1 MKRYIKQFIKRGL
14 AVMIAVFMCLNFN
27 NIDAKAANVVIAL
40 SSSTVSVGSNVTATI
55 SVSGSDISAYTIYV
69 SYNSSVLQYNSAS
82 GSAIINGGGGTVTAS
97 GTSAG
102 SFSISF
108 TAIANGSGSITTSG
122 SDVYDING
130 NAISISHAGAT
141 VTVATA
147 SNNGDNN
154 SDSTTEEGQT
164 TETTEDDGRSADCDL
179 ASLQVSPGTLTPAFS
194 ADRTTYSMQVDE
206 DVTSVVVSASAADS
220 KATTSVSGANSIQKG
235 KNTIRITVTA
245 ENGAVKVY
253 TINVQA
259 GEDVGDPV
267 ATIDGTEYEFVM
279 SEDGLEAP
287 EGFTAGTTTYK
298 DWDVLS
304 FQSPNKKI
312 TVVCLKDEEG
322 ENHWFIMDA
331 EKDVFTPYQEYSSQY
346 NRYIIMDAPEG
357 VTVPEGFTAT
367 KIKIGEN
374 EVTAYQSA
382 NIADADMYL
391 VYAVN
396 VEGEAGFYE
405 YDAKEQAFLRYV
417 PMTVTEEVLVPAT
430 PTQATPSNVPA
441 PETPEKS
448 PFSNPVVIGI
458 LAGLGLILVILIVIL
473 VIFAGRI
480 NKQNKD
486 MLDAED
492 MIAQLANANK
502 DVNPELLAKLGL
514 DEATLT
520 QNGRKD
526 GAQPAETDKSVNDT
540 ADAVITA
547 VAAGQEMKDI
557 TKPDVESSEGETTVL
572 STPGESTTN
581 SVIPEDVNE
590 LMEEVNR
597 DFAASMAGGE
607 AYVEKSE
614 KELAHEDYEKR
625 SMEINN
631 KIMTNYDSQMD
642 SVFADGVQDN
652 TKQQTP
658 VDSTEQQDE
667 NK

>member
-1 MKRYIKQFIKRGL
+1 MKQFLKRGL
-14 AVMIAVFMCLNFN
+14 AILTAFILCLQFGK
-27 NIDAKAANVVIAL
+27 IDAQAANVVIAL
-40 SSSTVSVGSNVTATI
+40 SASTVSVGNNVTATI

-82 GSAIINGGGGTVTAS
+82 GSAIVNGGGGTVTAS

-147 SNNGDNN
+147 SNNGDTNN
-154 SDSTTEEGQT
+154 GNATTEAGET

-194 ADRTTYSMQVDE
+194 ADRTTYSLQVDE
-206 DVTSVVVSASAADS
+206 DVTSVVVSASAADGN
-220 KATTSVSGANSIQKG
+220 ATTSVSGANSIQKG
-235 KNTIRITVTA
+235 KNTVRVTVTA

-267 ATIDGTEYEFVM
+267 ATIDGKEYSFVM
-279 SEDGLEAP
+279 NEDGLEAP

-304 FQSPNKKI
+304 YESPNKKI
-312 TVVCLKDEEG
+312 TVVCLKDEDG

-346 NRYIIMDAPEG
+346 NRYIITAVPDG
-357 VTVPEGFTAT
+357 VAIPDGFKETT
-367 KIKIGEN
+367 LKIGDN
-374 EVTAYQSA
+374 SVVAYQSDD
-382 NIADADMYL
+382 IADKDLYL
-391 VYAVN
+391 VYAIN
-396 VEGEAGFYE
+396 VEGEEGFYE

-417 PMTVTEEVLVPAT
+417 PMIVSEEVLVPAT
-430 PTQATPSNVPA
+430 PTVATPSAPVEVP
-441 PETPEKS
+441 TEKS
-448 PFSNPVVIGI
+448 PFTNPLVIGI
-458 LAGLGLILVILIVIL
+458 MVGAAVIIVILVVCL

-480 NKQNKD
+480 NKQNKE

-502 DVNPELLAKLGL
+502 DVNPELLQKLGL
-514 DEATLT
+514 DKPEVSEELEAP
-520 QNGRKD
+520 Q
-526 GAQPAETDKSVNDT
+526 AETADEKL
-540 ADAVITA
+540 ADAVIDGSTGSEIPT
-547 VAAGQEMKDI
+547 VQEAEKLADPSVLEQTSEI
-557 TKPDVESSEGETTVL
+557 PKVDSSIL
-572 STPGESTTN
+572 TPE
-581 SVIPEDVNE
+581 VNA
-590 LMEEVNR
+590 LVEEVNR
-597 DFAASMAGGE
+597 DFQTSMGGGE

-642 SVFADGVQDN
+642 SVFADGTQNSAAPDASAPTD
-652 TKQQTP
+652 TK
-658 VDSTEQQDE
+658 E
-667 NK
+667 

>member
-1 MKRYIKQFIKRGL
+1 MKQFLKRGL
-14 AVMIAVFMCLNFN
+14 AILTAFILCLQFGK
-27 NIDAKAANVVIAL
+27 IDAQAANVVIAL
-40 SSSTVSVGSNVTATI
+40 SASTVSVGNNVTATI

-82 GSAIINGGGGTVTAS
+82 GSAIVNGGGGTVTAS

-147 SNNGDNN
+147 SNNGDTNN
-154 SDSTTEEGQT
+154 GNATTEAGET

-194 ADRTTYSMQVDE
+194 ADRTTYSLQVDE
-206 DVTSVVVSASAADS
+206 DVTSVVVSASAADGN
-220 KATTSVSGANSIQKG
+220 ATTSVSGANSIQKG
-235 KNTIRITVTA
+235 KNTVRVTVTA

-267 ATIDGTEYEFVM
+267 ATIDGKEYSFVM
-279 SEDGLEAP
+279 NEDGLEAP

-304 FQSPNKKI
+304 YESPNKKI
-312 TVVCLKDEEG
+312 TVVCLKDEDG

-346 NRYIIMDAPEG
+346 NRYIITAVPDG
-357 VTVPEGFTAT
+357 VAIPDGFKETT
-367 KIKIGEN
+367 LKIGDN
-374 EVTAYQSA
+374 SVVAYQSDD
-382 NIADADMYL
+382 IADKDLYL
-391 VYAVN
+391 VYAIN
-396 VEGEAGFYE
+396 VEGEEGFYE

-417 PMTVTEEVLVPAT
+417 PMIVSEEVLVPAT
-430 PTQATPSNVPA
+430 PTVATPSAPVEVP
-441 PETPEKS
+441 TEKS
-448 PFSNPVVIGI
+448 PFTNPLVIGI
-458 LAGLGLILVILIVIL
+458 MVGAAVIIVILVVCL

-480 NKQNKD
+480 NKQNKE

-502 DVNPELLAKLGL
+502 DVNPELLQKLGL
-514 DEATLT
+514 DKPEVSEELEAP
-520 QNGRKD
+520 Q
-526 GAQPAETDKSVNDT
+526 AETADEKL
-540 ADAVITA
+540 ADAVIDGSTGSEISM
-547 VAAGQEMKDI
+547 VQEAEKLADPSDLEQTSEI
-557 TKPDVESSEGETTVL
+557 PKVDSSIL
-572 STPGESTTN
+572 TPE
-581 SVIPEDVNE
+581 VNA
-590 LMEEVNR
+590 LVEEVNR
-597 DFAASMAGGE
+597 DFQTSMGGGE

-642 SVFADGVQDN
+642 SVFADGTQNSAAPDASAPTD
-652 TKQQTP
+652 TK
-658 VDSTEQQDE
+658 E
-667 NK
+667 

>member
-1 MKRYIKQFIKRGL
+1 MKQFLKRGL
-14 AVMIAVFMCLNFN
+14 AILTAFILCLQFGK
-27 NIDAKAANVVIAL
+27 IDAQAANVVIAL
-40 SSSTVSVGSNVTATI
+40 SASTVSVGNNVTATI

-82 GSAIINGGGGTVTAS
+82 GSAIVNGGGGTVTAS

-141 VTVATA
+141 VTVAT
-147 SNNGDNN
+147 NNGNA
-154 SDSTTEEGQT
+154 TTEAGET
-164 TETTEDDGRSADCDL
+164 TETTGDDGRSADCDL

-194 ADRTTYSMQVDE
+194 ADRTTYSLQVDE
-206 DVTSVVVSASAADS
+206 DVTSVVVSASAADGN
-220 KATTSVSGANSIQKG
+220 ATTSVSGANSIQKG
-235 KNTIRITVTA
+235 KNTVRVTVTA

-267 ATIDGTEYEFVM
+267 ATIDGKEYSFVM
-279 SEDGLEAP
+279 NEDGLEAP

-304 FQSPNKKI
+304 YESPNKKI
-312 TVVCLKDEEG
+312 TVVCLKDEDG

-346 NRYIIMDAPEG
+346 NRYIITAVPDG
-357 VTVPEGFTAT
+357 VAIPDGFKETT
-367 KIKIGEN
+367 LKIGDN
-374 EVTAYQSA
+374 SVVAYQSDD
-382 NIADADMYL
+382 IADKDLYL
-391 VYAVN
+391 VYAIN
-396 VEGEAGFYE
+396 VEGEEGFYE

-417 PMTVTEEVLVPAT
+417 PMIVSEEVLVPAT
-430 PTQATPSNVPA
+430 PTVATPSAPVEVP
-441 PETPEKS
+441 TEKS
-448 PFSNPVVIGI
+448 PFTNPLVIGI
-458 LAGLGLILVILIVIL
+458 MVGAAVIIVILVVCL

-480 NKQNKD
+480 NKQNKE

-502 DVNPELLAKLGL
+502 DVNPELLQKLGL
-514 DEATLT
+514 DKPEVSEELEAP
-520 QNGRKD
+520 Q
-526 GAQPAETDKSVNDT
+526 AETADEKL
-540 ADAVITA
+540 ADAVIDGSTGSEIPT
-547 VAAGQEMKDI
+547 VQEAEKLADPSDLEQTSEI
-557 TKPDVESSEGETTVL
+557 PKVDSSIL
-572 STPGESTTN
+572 TPE
-581 SVIPEDVNE
+581 VNA
-590 LMEEVNR
+590 LVEEVNR
-597 DFAASMAGGE
+597 DFQTSMGGGE

-642 SVFADGVQDN
+642 SVFADGTQNSAAPDASAPTD
-652 TKQQTP
+652 TK
-658 VDSTEQQDE
+658 E
-667 NK
+667 

>member
-1 MKRYIKQFIKRGL
+1 MKQFLKRGL
-14 AVMIAVFMCLNFN
+14 AILTAFILCLQFGK
-27 NIDAKAANVVIAL
+27 IDAQAANVVIAL
-40 SSSTVSVGSNVTATI
+40 SASTVSVGNNVTATI

-82 GSAIINGGGGTVTAS
+82 GSAIVNGGGGTVTAS
-97 GTSAG
+97 GTSVG

-147 SNNGDNN
+147 SNNGDTNN
-154 SDSTTEEGQT
+154 GNATTEAGET

-194 ADRTTYSMQVDE
+194 ADRTTYSLQVDE
-206 DVTSVVVSASAADS
+206 DVTSVVVSASAADGN
-220 KATTSVSGANSIQKG
+220 ATTSVSGANSIQKG
-235 KNTIRITVTA
+235 KNTVRVTVTA

-267 ATIDGTEYEFVM
+267 ATIDGKEYSFVM
-279 SEDGLEAP
+279 NEDGLEAP

-304 FQSPNKKI
+304 YESPNKKI
-312 TVVCLKDEEG
+312 TVVCLKDEDG

-346 NRYIIMDAPEG
+346 NRYIITAVPDG
-357 VTVPEGFTAT
+357 VAIPDGFKETT
-367 KIKIGEN
+367 LKIGDN
-374 EVTAYQSA
+374 SVVAYQSDD
-382 NIADADMYL
+382 IADKDLYL
-391 VYAVN
+391 VYAIN
-396 VEGEAGFYE
+396 VEGEEGFYE

-417 PMTVTEEVLVPAT
+417 PMIVSEEVLVPAT
-430 PTQATPSNVPA
+430 PTVATPSAPVEVP
-441 PETPEKS
+441 TEKS
-448 PFSNPVVIGI
+448 PFTNPLVIGI
-458 LAGLGLILVILIVIL
+458 MVGAAVIIVILVVCL

-480 NKQNKD
+480 NKQNKE

-502 DVNPELLAKLGL
+502 DVNPELLQKLGL
-514 DEATLT
+514 DKPEVSEELEAP
-520 QNGRKD
+520 Q
-526 GAQPAETDKSVNDT
+526 AETADEKL
-540 ADAVITA
+540 ADAVIDGSTGSEIPT
-547 VAAGQEMKDI
+547 VQEAEKLADPSDLEQTSEI
-557 TKPDVESSEGETTVL
+557 PKVDSSIL
-572 STPGESTTN
+572 TPE
-581 SVIPEDVNE
+581 VNA
-590 LMEEVNR
+590 LVEEVNR
-597 DFAASMAGGE
+597 DFQTSMGGGE

-642 SVFADGVQDN
+642 SVFADGTQNSAAPDASAPTD
-652 TKQQTP
+652 TK
-658 VDSTEQQDE
+658 E
-667 NK
+667 

>member
-1 MKRYIKQFIKRGL
+1 MKQFLKRGL
-14 AVMIAVFMCLNFN
+14 AILTAFILCLQFGK
-27 NIDAKAANVVIAL
+27 IDAQAANVVIAL
-40 SSSTVSVGSNVTATI
+40 SASTVSVGNNVTATI

-82 GSAIINGGGGTVTAS
+82 GSAIVNGGGGTVTAS

-122 SDVYDING
+122 SNVYDING

-147 SNNGDNN
+147 SNNGDTNN
-154 SDSTTEEGQT
+154 GNATTEAGET

-179 ASLQVSPGTLTPAFS
+179 ASLQVSPGTLTPVFS
-194 ADRTTYSMQVDE
+194 ADRTTYSLQVDE
-206 DVTSVVVSASAADS
+206 DVTSVVVSASAADGN
-220 KATTSVSGANSIQKG
+220 ATTSVSGANSIQKG
-235 KNTIRITVTA
+235 KNTVRVTVTA

-267 ATIDGTEYEFVM
+267 ATIDGKEYSFVM
-279 SEDGLEAP
+279 NEDGLEAP

-304 FQSPNKKI
+304 YESPNKKI
-312 TVVCLKDEEG
+312 TVVCLKDEDG

-346 NRYIIMDAPEG
+346 NRYIITAVPDG
-357 VTVPEGFTAT
+357 VAIPDGFKETT
-367 KIKIGEN
+367 LKIGDN
-374 EVTAYQSA
+374 SVVAYQSDD
-382 NIADADMYL
+382 IADKDLYL
-391 VYAVN
+391 VYAIN
-396 VEGEAGFYE
+396 VEGEEGFYE

-417 PMTVTEEVLVPAT
+417 PMIVSEEVLVPAT
-430 PTQATPSNVPA
+430 PTVATPSAPVEVP
-441 PETPEKS
+441 TEKS
-448 PFSNPVVIGI
+448 PFTNPLVIGI
-458 LAGLGLILVILIVIL
+458 MVGAAVIIVILVVCL

-480 NKQNKD
+480 NKQNKE

-502 DVNPELLAKLGL
+502 DVNPELLQKLGL
-514 DEATLT
+514 DKPEVSEELEAP
-520 QNGRKD
+520 Q
-526 GAQPAETDKSVNDT
+526 AETADEKL
-540 ADAVITA
+540 ADAVIDGSTGSEIPT
-547 VAAGQEMKDI
+547 VQEAEKLADPSDLEQTSEI
-557 TKPDVESSEGETTVL
+557 PKVDSSIL
-572 STPGESTTN
+572 TPE
-581 SVIPEDVNE
+581 VNA
-590 LMEEVNR
+590 LVEEVNR
-597 DFAASMAGGE
+597 DFQTSMGGGE

-642 SVFADGVQDN
+642 SVFADGTQNSAAPDASAPTD
-652 TKQQTP
+652 TK
-658 VDSTEQQDE
+658 E
-667 NK
+667 

>member
-1 MKRYIKQFIKRGL
+1 MKQFLKRGL
-14 AVMIAVFMCLNFN
+14 AILTAFILCLQFGK
-27 NIDAKAANVVIAL
+27 IDAQAANVVIAL
-40 SSSTVSVGSNVTATI
+40 SASTVSVGNNVTATI

-82 GSAIINGGGGTVTAS
+82 GSAIVNGGGGTVTAS

-147 SNNGDNN
+147 SNNGDTNN
-154 SDSTTEEGQT
+154 GNATTEAGET

-194 ADRTTYSMQVDE
+194 ADRTTYWLQVDE
-206 DVTSVVVSASAADS
+206 DVTSVVVSASAADGN
-220 KATTSVSGANSIQKG
+220 ATTSVSGANSIQKG
-235 KNTIRITVTA
+235 KNTVRVTVTA

-267 ATIDGTEYEFVM
+267 ATIDGKEYSFVM
-279 SEDGLEAP
+279 NEDGLEAP

-304 FQSPNKKI
+304 YESPNKKI
-312 TVVCLKDEEG
+312 TVVCLKDEDG

-346 NRYIIMDAPEG
+346 NRYIITAVPDG
-357 VTVPEGFTAT
+357 VAIPDGFKETT
-367 KIKIGEN
+367 LKIGDN
-374 EVTAYQSA
+374 SVVAYQSDD
-382 NIADADMYL
+382 IADKDLYL
-391 VYAVN
+391 VYAIN
-396 VEGEAGFYE
+396 VEGEEGFYE

-417 PMTVTEEVLVPAT
+417 PMIVSEEVLVPAT
-430 PTQATPSNVPA
+430 PTVATPSAPVEVP
-441 PETPEKS
+441 TEKS
-448 PFSNPVVIGI
+448 PFTNPLVIGI
-458 LAGLGLILVILIVIL
+458 MVGAAVIIVILVVCL

-480 NKQNKD
+480 NKQNKE

-502 DVNPELLAKLGL
+502 DVNPELLQKLGL
-514 DEATLT
+514 DKPEVSEELEAP
-520 QNGRKD
+520 Q
-526 GAQPAETDKSVNDT
+526 AETADEKL
-540 ADAVITA
+540 ADAVIDGSTGSEIPT
-547 VAAGQEMKDI
+547 VQEAEKLADPSDLEQTSEI
-557 TKPDVESSEGETTVL
+557 PKVDSSIL
-572 STPGESTTN
+572 TPE
-581 SVIPEDVNE
+581 VNA
-590 LMEEVNR
+590 LVEEVNR
-597 DFAASMAGGE
+597 DFQTSMGGGE

-642 SVFADGVQDN
+642 SVFADGTQNSAAPDASAPTD
-652 TKQQTP
+652 TK
-658 VDSTEQQDE
+658 E
-667 NK
+667 

>member
-1 MKRYIKQFIKRGL
+1 MKQFLKRGL
-14 AVMIAVFMCLNFN
+14 AILTAFILCLQFGK
-27 NIDAKAANVVIAL
+27 IDAQAANVVIAL
-40 SSSTVSVGSNVTATI
+40 SASTVSVGNNVTATI

-82 GSAIINGGGGTVTAS
+82 GSAIVNGGGGTVTAS

-147 SNNGDNN
+147 SNNGDTNN
-154 SDSTTEEGQT
+154 GNATTEAGET

-194 ADRTTYSMQVDE
+194 ADRTTYSLQVDE
-206 DVTSVVVSASAADS
+206 DVTSVVVSASAADGN
-220 KATTSVSGANSIQKG
+220 ATTSVSGANSIQKG
-235 KNTIRITVTA
+235 KNTVRVTVTA

-267 ATIDGTEYEFVM
+267 ATIDGKEYSFVM
-279 SEDGLEAP
+279 NEDGLEAP

-304 FQSPNKKI
+304 YESPNKKI
-312 TVVCLKDEEG
+312 TVVCLKDEDG

-346 NRYIIMDAPEG
+346 NRYIITAVPDG
-357 VTVPEGFTAT
+357 VAIPDGFKETT
-367 KIKIGEN
+367 LKIGDN
-374 EVTAYQSA
+374 SVVAYQSDD
-382 NIADADMYL
+382 IADKDLYL
-391 VYAVN
+391 VYAIN
-396 VEGEAGFYE
+396 VEGEEGFYE

-417 PMTVTEEVLVPAT
+417 PMIVSEEVLVPAT
-430 PTQATPSNVPA
+430 PTVATPSAPVEVP
-441 PETPEKS
+441 TEKS
-448 PFSNPVVIGI
+448 PFTNPLVIGI
-458 LAGLGLILVILIVIL
+458 MVGAAVIIVILVVCL

-480 NKQNKD
+480 NKQNKE

-502 DVNPELLAKLGL
+502 DVNPELLQKLGL
-514 DEATLT
+514 DKPEVSEELEAP
-520 QNGRKD
+520 Q
-526 GAQPAETDKSVNDT
+526 AETEDEKL
-540 ADAVITA
+540 ADAVIDGSTGSEIPT
-547 VAAGQEMKDI
+547 VQEAEKQADPSDLEQTSEI
-557 TKPDVESSEGETTVL
+557 PKVDSSIL
-572 STPGESTTN
+572 TPE
-581 SVIPEDVNE
+581 VNA
-590 LMEEVNR
+590 LVEEVNR
-597 DFAASMAGGE
+597 DFQTSMGGGE

-642 SVFADGVQDN
+642 SVFADGTQNSAAPDASAPTD
-652 TKQQTP
+652 TK
-658 VDSTEQQDE
+658 E
-667 NK
+667 

>member
-1 MKRYIKQFIKRGL
+1 MKQFLKRGL
-14 AVMIAVFMCLNFN
+14 AILTAFILCLQFGK
-27 NIDAKAANVVIAL
+27 IDAQAANVVIAL
-40 SSSTVSVGSNVTATI
+40 SASTVRVGNNVTATI

-82 GSAIINGGGGTVTAS
+82 GSAIVNGGGGTVTAS

-147 SNNGDNN
+147 SNNGDTNN
-154 SDSTTEEGQT
+154 GNATTEAGET

-194 ADRTTYSMQVDE
+194 ADRTTYSLQVDE
-206 DVTSVVVSASAADS
+206 DVTSVVVSASAADGN
-220 KATTSVSGANSIQKG
+220 ATTSVSGANSIQKG
-235 KNTIRITVTA
+235 KNTVRVTVTA

-267 ATIDGTEYEFVM
+267 ATIDGKEYSFVM
-279 SEDGLEAP
+279 NEDGLEAP

-304 FQSPNKKI
+304 YESPNKKI
-312 TVVCLKDEEG
+312 TVVCLKDEDG

-346 NRYIIMDAPEG
+346 NRYIITAVPDG
-357 VTVPEGFTAT
+357 VAIPDGFKETT
-367 KIKIGEN
+367 LKIGDN
-374 EVTAYQSA
+374 SVVAYQSDD
-382 NIADADMYL
+382 IADKDLYL
-391 VYAVN
+391 VYAIN
-396 VEGEAGFYE
+396 VEGEEGFYE

-417 PMTVTEEVLVPAT
+417 PMIVSEEVLVPAT
-430 PTQATPSNVPA
+430 PTVATPSAPVEVP
-441 PETPEKS
+441 TEKS
-448 PFSNPVVIGI
+448 PFTNPLVIGI
-458 LAGLGLILVILIVIL
+458 MVGAAVIIVILVVCL

-480 NKQNKD
+480 NKQNKE

-502 DVNPELLAKLGL
+502 DVNPELLQKLGL
-514 DEATLT
+514 DKPEVSEELEAP
-520 QNGRKD
+520 Q
-526 GAQPAETDKSVNDT
+526 AETADEKL
-540 ADAVITA
+540 ADAVIDGSTGSEIPT
-547 VAAGQEMKDI
+547 VQEAEKLADPSDLEQTSEI
-557 TKPDVESSEGETTVL
+557 PKVDSSIL
-572 STPGESTTN
+572 TPE
-581 SVIPEDVNE
+581 VNA
-590 LMEEVNR
+590 LVEEVNR
-597 DFAASMAGGE
+597 DFQTSMGGGE

-642 SVFADGVQDN
+642 SVFADGTQNSAAPDASAPTD
-652 TKQQTP
+652 TK
-658 VDSTEQQDE
+658 E
-667 NK
+667 

>member
-1 MKRYIKQFIKRGL
+1 MKQFLKRGL
-14 AVMIAVFMCLNFN
+14 AILTAFILCLQFGK
-27 NIDAKAANVVIAL
+27 IDAQAANVVIAL
-40 SSSTVSVGSNVTATI
+40 SASTVSVGNNVTATI

-82 GSAIINGGGGTVTAS
+82 GSAIVNGGGGTVTAS

-147 SNNGDNN
+147 SNNGDTNN
-154 SDSTTEEGQT
+154 GNATTEAGET

-194 ADRTTYSMQVDE
+194 ADRTTYSLQVDE
-206 DVTSVVVSASAADS
+206 DVTSVVVSASAADGN
-220 KATTSVSGANSIQKG
+220 ATTSVSGANSIQKG
-235 KNTIRITVTA
+235 KNTVRVTVTA

-267 ATIDGTEYEFVM
+267 ATIDGKEYSFVM
-279 SEDGLEAP
+279 NEDGLEAP

-304 FQSPNKKI
+304 YESPNKKI
-312 TVVCLKDEEG
+312 TVVCLKDEDG

-346 NRYIIMDAPEG
+346 NRYIITAVPDG
-357 VTVPEGFTAT
+357 VAIPDGFKETT
-367 KIKIGEN
+367 LKIGDN
-374 EVTAYQSA
+374 SVVAYQSDD
-382 NIADADMYL
+382 IADKDLYL
-391 VYAVN
+391 VYAIN
-396 VEGEAGFYE
+396 VEGEEGFYE

-417 PMTVTEEVLVPAT
+417 PMIVSEEVLVPAT
-430 PTQATPSNVPA
+430 PTVATPSAPVEVP
-441 PETPEKS
+441 TEKS
-448 PFSNPVVIGI
+448 PFTNPLVIGI
-458 LAGLGLILVILIVIL
+458 MVGAAVIIVILVVCL

-480 NKQNKD
+480 NKQNKE

-502 DVNPELLAKLGL
+502 DVNPELLQKLGL
-514 DEATLT
+514 DKPEVSEELEAP
-520 QNGRKD
+520 Q
-526 GAQPAETDKSVNDT
+526 AETADEKL
-540 ADAVITA
+540 ADAVIDGSTGSEIPT
-547 VAAGQEMKDI
+547 VQEAEKQADPSDLEQTSEI
-557 TKPDVESSEGETTVL
+557 PKVDSSIL
-572 STPGESTTN
+572 TPE
-581 SVIPEDVNE
+581 VNA
-590 LMEEVNR
+590 LVEEVNR
-597 DFAASMAGGE
+597 DFQTSMGGGE

-631 KIMTNYDSQMD
+631 KIMTIYDSQMD
-642 SVFADGVQDN
+642 SVFADGTQNSAAPDASAPTD
-652 TKQQTP
+652 TK
-658 VDSTEQQDE
+658 E
-667 NK
+667 

>member
-1 MKRYIKQFIKRGL
+1 MKQFLKRGL
-14 AVMIAVFMCLNFN
+14 AILTAFILCLQFGK
-27 NIDAKAANVVIAL
+27 IDAQAANVVIAL
-40 SSSTVSVGSNVTATI
+40 SASTVSVGNNVTATI

-82 GSAIINGGGGTVTAS
+82 GSAIVNGGGGTVTAS

-147 SNNGDNN
+147 SNNGDTNN
-154 SDSTTEEGQT
+154 GNATTEAGET

-179 ASLQVSPGTLTPAFS
+179 ASLQVSPGTLTPTFS
-194 ADRTTYSMQVDE
+194 ADRTTYSLQVDE
-206 DVTSVVVSASAADS
+206 DVTSVVVSASAADGN
-220 KATTSVSGANSIQKG
+220 ATTSVSGANSIQKG
-235 KNTIRITVTA
+235 KNTVRVTVTA

-267 ATIDGTEYEFVM
+267 ATIDGKEYSFVM
-279 SEDGLEAP
+279 NEDGLEAP

-304 FQSPNKKI
+304 YESPNKKI
-312 TVVCLKDEEG
+312 TVVCLKDEDG

-346 NRYIIMDAPEG
+346 NRYIITAVPDG
-357 VTVPEGFTAT
+357 VAIPDGFKETT
-367 KIKIGEN
+367 LKIGDN
-374 EVTAYQSA
+374 SVVAYQSDD
-382 NIADADMYL
+382 IADKDLYL
-391 VYAVN
+391 VYAIN
-396 VEGEAGFYE
+396 VEGEEGFYE

-417 PMTVTEEVLVPAT
+417 PMIVSEEVLVPAT
-430 PTQATPSNVPA
+430 PTVATPSAPVEVP
-441 PETPEKS
+441 TEKS
-448 PFSNPVVIGI
+448 PFTNPLVIGI
-458 LAGLGLILVILIVIL
+458 MVGAAVIIVILVVCL

-480 NKQNKD
+480 NKQNKE

-502 DVNPELLAKLGL
+502 DVNPELLQKLGL
-514 DEATLT
+514 DKPEVSEELEAP
-520 QNGRKD
+520 Q
-526 GAQPAETDKSVNDT
+526 AETADEKL
-540 ADAVITA
+540 ADAVIDGSTGSEIPT
-547 VAAGQEMKDI
+547 VQEAEKLADPSDLEQTSEI
-557 TKPDVESSEGETTVL
+557 PKVDSSIL
-572 STPGESTTN
+572 TPE
-581 SVIPEDVNE
+581 VNA
-590 LMEEVNR
+590 LVEEVNR
-597 DFAASMAGGE
+597 DFQTSMGGGE

-642 SVFADGVQDN
+642 SVFADGTQNSAAPDASAPTD
-652 TKQQTP
+652 TK
-658 VDSTEQQDE
+658 E
-667 NK
+667 

>member
-1 MKRYIKQFIKRGL
+1 MKQFLKRGL
-14 AVMIAVFMCLNFN
+14 AILTAFILCLQFGK
-27 NIDAKAANVVIAL
+27 IDAQAANVVIAL
-40 SSSTVSVGSNVTATI
+40 SASTVSVGNNVTATI

-82 GSAIINGGGGTVTAS
+82 GSAIVNGGGGTVTAS

-147 SNNGDNN
+147 SNNGDTNN
-154 SDSTTEEGQT
+154 GNATTEAGET

-194 ADRTTYSMQVDE
+194 ADRTTYSLQVDE
-206 DVTSVVVSASAADS
+206 DVTSVVVSASAADGN
-220 KATTSVSGANSIQKG
+220 ATTSVSGANSIQKG
-235 KNTIRITVTA
+235 KNTVRVTVTA

-267 ATIDGTEYEFVM
+267 ATIDGKEYSFVM
-279 SEDGLEAP
+279 NEDGLEAP

-304 FQSPNKKI
+304 YESPNKKI
-312 TVVCLKDEEG
+312 TVVCLKDEDG

-346 NRYIIMDAPEG
+346 NRYIITAVPDG
-357 VTVPEGFTAT
+357 VAIPDGFKETT
-367 KIKIGEN
+367 LKIGDN
-374 EVTAYQSA
+374 SVVAYQSDD
-382 NIADADMYL
+382 IADKDLYL
-391 VYAVN
+391 VYAIN
-396 VEGEAGFYE
+396 VEGGEGFYE

-417 PMTVTEEVLVPAT
+417 PMIVSEEVLVPAT
-430 PTQATPSNVPA
+430 PTVATPSAPVEVP
-441 PETPEKS
+441 TEKS
-448 PFSNPVVIGI
+448 PFTNPLVIGI
-458 LAGLGLILVILIVIL
+458 MVGAAVIIVILVVCL

-480 NKQNKD
+480 NKQNKE

-502 DVNPELLAKLGL
+502 DVNPELLQKLGL
-514 DEATLT
+514 DKPEVSEELEAP
-520 QNGRKD
+520 Q
-526 GAQPAETDKSVNDT
+526 AETADEKL
-540 ADAVITA
+540 ADAVIDGSTGSEIPT
-547 VAAGQEMKDI
+547 VQEAEKLADPSDLEQTSEI
-557 TKPDVESSEGETTVL
+557 PKVDSSIL
-572 STPGESTTN
+572 TPE
-581 SVIPEDVNE
+581 VNA
-590 LMEEVNR
+590 LVEEVNR
-597 DFAASMAGGE
+597 DFQTSMGGGE

-642 SVFADGVQDN
+642 SVFADGTQNSAAPDASAPTD
-652 TKQQTP
+652 TK
-658 VDSTEQQDE
+658 E
-667 NK
+667 

>member
-1 MKRYIKQFIKRGL
+1 MKQFLKRGL
-14 AVMIAVFMCLNFN
+14 AILTAFILCLQFGK
-27 NIDAKAANVVIAL
+27 IDAQAANVVIAL
-40 SSSTVSVGSNVTATI
+40 SASTVSVGNNVTATI

-82 GSAIINGGGGTVTAS
+82 GSAIVNGGGGTVTAS

-147 SNNGDNN
+147 SNNGDTNN
-154 SDSTTEEGQT
+154 GNATTEAGET

-194 ADRTTYSMQVDE
+194 ADRTTYSLQVDE
-206 DVTSVVVSASAADS
+206 DVTSVVVSASAADGN
-220 KATTSVSGANSIQKG
+220 ATTSVSGANSIQKG
-235 KNTIRITVTA
+235 KNTVRVTVTA

-267 ATIDGTEYEFVM
+267 ATIDGKEYSFVM
-279 SEDGLEAP
+279 NEDGLEAP

-304 FQSPNKKI
+304 YESPNKKI
-312 TVVCLKDEEG
+312 TVVCLKDEDG

-346 NRYIIMDAPEG
+346 NRYIITAVPDG
-357 VTVPEGFTAT
+357 VAIPDGFKETT
-367 KIKIGEN
+367 LKIGDN
-374 EVTAYQSA
+374 SVVAYQSDD
-382 NIADADMYL
+382 IADKDLYL
-391 VYAVN
+391 VYAIN
-396 VEGEAGFYE
+396 VEGEEGFYE

-417 PMTVTEEVLVPAT
+417 PMIVSEEVLVSAT
-430 PTQATPSNVPA
+430 PTVATPSAPVEVP
-441 PETPEKS
+441 TEKS
-448 PFSNPVVIGI
+448 PFTNPLVIGI
-458 LAGLGLILVILIVIL
+458 MVGAALIIVILVVCL

-480 NKQNKD
+480 NKQNKE

-502 DVNPELLAKLGL
+502 DVNPELLQKLGL
-514 DEATLT
+514 DKPEVSEELEAP
-520 QNGRKD
+520 Q
-526 GAQPAETDKSVNDT
+526 AETADEKL
-540 ADAVITA
+540 ADAVIDGSTGSEIPT
-547 VAAGQEMKDI
+547 VQEAEKLADPSVLEQTSEI
-557 TKPDVESSEGETTVL
+557 PKVDSSIL
-572 STPGESTTN
+572 TPE
-581 SVIPEDVNE
+581 VNA
-590 LMEEVNR
+590 LVEEVNR
-597 DFAASMAGGE
+597 DFQTSMGGGE

-642 SVFADGVQDN
+642 SVFADGTQNSAAPDASAPTD
-652 TKQQTP
+652 TK
-658 VDSTEQQDE
+658 E
-667 NK
+667 

>member
-1 MKRYIKQFIKRGL
+1 MKQFLKRGL
-14 AVMIAVFMCLNFN
+14 AILTAFILCLQFGK
-27 NIDAKAANVVIAL
+27 IDAQAANVVIAL
-40 SSSTVSVGSNVTATI
+40 SASTVSVGNNVTATI

-82 GSAIINGGGGTVTAS
+82 GSAIVNGGGGTVTAS

-154 SDSTTEEGQT
+154 NGNATTEAGET

-194 ADRTTYSMQVDE
+194 ADRTTYSLQVDE
-206 DVTSVVVSASAADS
+206 DVTSVVVSASAADGN
-220 KATTSVSGANSIQKG
+220 ATTSVSGANSIQKG
-235 KNTIRITVTA
+235 KNTVRVTVTA

-267 ATIDGTEYEFVM
+267 ATIDGKEYSFVM
-279 SEDGLEAP
+279 NEDGLEAP

-304 FQSPNKKI
+304 YESPNKKI
-312 TVVCLKDEEG
+312 RVVCLKDEDG

-346 NRYIIMDAPEG
+346 NRYIITAVPDG
-357 VTVPEGFTAT
+357 VAIPDGFKETT
-367 KIKIGEN
+367 LKIGDN
-374 EVTAYQSA
+374 SVIAYQSDD
-382 NIADADMYL
+382 IADKDLYL
-391 VYAVN
+391 VYAIN
-396 VEGEAGFYE
+396 VEGEEGFYE

-417 PMTVTEEVLVPAT
+417 PMIVSEEVLVPAT
-430 PTQATPSNVPA
+430 PAVATPSAPVEVP
-441 PETPEKS
+441 TEKS
-448 PFSNPVVIGI
+448 PFTNPLVIGI
-458 LAGLGLILVILIVIL
+458 MVGAALIIVILVVCL

-480 NKQNKD
+480 NKQNKE

-502 DVNPELLAKLGL
+502 DVNPELLQKLGL
-514 DEATLT
+514 DKPEVSEELEAP
-520 QNGRKD
+520 Q
-526 GAQPAETDKSVNDT
+526 AETADEKL
-540 ADAVITA
+540 ADAVIDGSTGSEIPT
-547 VAAGQEMKDI
+547 VQEAEQQADPSDLEQTSEIPKVD
-557 TKPDVESSEGETTVL
+557 SSIL
-572 STPGESTTN
+572 TPE
-581 SVIPEDVNE
+581 VNA
-590 LMEEVNR
+590 LVEEVNR
-597 DFAASMAGGE
+597 DFQTSMGGGE

-642 SVFADGVQDN
+642 SVFADGTQNSAAPDASAPTD
-652 TKQQTP
+652 TK
-658 VDSTEQQDE
+658 E
-667 NK
+667 

>member
-1 MKRYIKQFIKRGL
+1 MKQFLKRGL
-14 AVMIAVFMCLNFN
+14 AILTAFILCLQFGK
-27 NIDAKAANVVIAL
+27 IDAQAANVVIAL
-40 SSSTVSVGSNVTATI
+40 SASTVSVGNNVTATI

-82 GSAIINGGGGTVTAS
+82 GSAIVNGGGGTVTAS

-108 TAIANGSGSITTSG
+108 TAIANGSGRITTSG

-154 SDSTTEEGQT
+154 NGNATTEAGET

-194 ADRTTYSMQVDE
+194 ADRTTYSLQVDE
-206 DVTSVVVSASAADS
+206 DVTSVVVSASAADGN
-220 KATTSVSGANSIQKG
+220 ATTSVSGANSIQKG
-235 KNTIRITVTA
+235 KNTVRVTVTA

-267 ATIDGTEYEFVM
+267 ATIDGKEYSFVM
-279 SEDGLEAP
+279 NEDGLEAP

-304 FQSPNKKI
+304 YESPNKKI
-312 TVVCLKDEEG
+312 TVVCLKDEDG

-346 NRYIIMDAPEG
+346 NRYIITAVPDG
-357 VTVPEGFTAT
+357 VAIPDGFKETT
-367 KIKIGEN
+367 LKIGDN
-374 EVTAYQSA
+374 SVVAYQSDD
-382 NIADADMYL
+382 IADKDLYL
-391 VYAVN
+391 VYAIN
-396 VEGEAGFYE
+396 VEGEEGFYE

-417 PMTVTEEVLVPAT
+417 PMIVSEEVLVPAT
-430 PTQATPSNVPA
+430 PTVATPSAPVEVP
-441 PETPEKS
+441 TEKS
-448 PFSNPVVIGI
+448 PFTNPLVIGI
-458 LAGLGLILVILIVIL
+458 MVGAAVIIVILVVCL

-480 NKQNKD
+480 NKQNKE

-502 DVNPELLAKLGL
+502 DVNPELLQKLGL
-514 DEATLT
+514 DKPEVSEELEAP
-520 QNGRKD
+520 Q
-526 GAQPAETDKSVNDT
+526 AETADEKL
-540 ADAVITA
+540 ADAVIDGSTGSEIPT
-547 VAAGQEMKDI
+547 VQEAEKQADPSDLEQTSEI
-557 TKPDVESSEGETTVL
+557 PKVDSSIL
-572 STPGESTTN
+572 TPE
-581 SVIPEDVNE
+581 VNA
-590 LMEEVNR
+590 LVEEVNR
-597 DFAASMAGGE
+597 DFQTSMGGGE

-642 SVFADGVQDN
+642 SVFADGTQNSAAPDASASTD
-652 TKQQTP
+652 TK
-658 VDSTEQQDE
+658 E
-667 NK
+667 

>member
-1 MKRYIKQFIKRGL
+1 MKQFLKRGL
-14 AVMIAVFMCLNFN
+14 AILTAFILCLQFGK
-27 NIDAKAANVVIAL
+27 IDAQAANVVIAL
-40 SSSTVSVGSNVTATI
+40 SASTVSVGNNVTATI

-82 GSAIINGGGGTVTAS
+82 GSAIVNGGGGTVTAS

-154 SDSTTEEGQT
+154 NGNATTEAGET

-194 ADRTTYSMQVDE
+194 ADRTTYSLQVDE
-206 DVTSVVVSASAADS
+206 DVTSVVVSASAADGN
-220 KATTSVSGANSIQKG
+220 ATTSVSGANSIQKG
-235 KNTIRITVTA
+235 KNTVRVTVTA

-267 ATIDGTEYEFVM
+267 ATIDGKEYSFVM
-279 SEDGLEAP
+279 NEDGLEAP

-304 FQSPNKKI
+304 YESPNKKI
-312 TVVCLKDEEG
+312 TVVCLKDEDG

-346 NRYIIMDAPEG
+346 NRYIITAVPDG
-357 VTVPEGFTAT
+357 VAIPDGFKETT
-367 KIKIGEN
+367 LKIGDN
-374 EVTAYQSA
+374 SVVAYQSDD
-382 NIADADMYL
+382 IADKDLYL
-391 VYAVN
+391 VYAIN
-396 VEGEAGFYE
+396 VEGEEGFYE

-417 PMTVTEEVLVPAT
+417 PMIVSEEVLVPAT
-430 PTQATPSNVPA
+430 PTVATPSAPVEVP
-441 PETPEKS
+441 TEKS
-448 PFSNPVVIGI
+448 PFTNPLVIGI
-458 LAGLGLILVILIVIL
+458 MVGAAVIIVILVVCL

-480 NKQNKD
+480 NKQNKE

-502 DVNPELLAKLGL
+502 DVNPELLQKLGL
-514 DEATLT
+514 DKPEVSEELEAP
-520 QNGRKD
+520 Q
-526 GAQPAETDKSVNDT
+526 AETADEKL
-540 ADAVITA
+540 ADAVIDGSTGSEIST
-547 VAAGQEMKDI
+547 VQEAEKQADPSDPEQTSEI
-557 TKPDVESSEGETTVL
+557 PKVDSSIL
-572 STPGESTTN
+572 TPE
-581 SVIPEDVNE
+581 VNA
-590 LMEEVNR
+590 LVEEVNR
-597 DFAASMAGGE
+597 DFQTSMGGGE

-642 SVFADGVQDN
+642 SVFADGTQNSAAPDVSAPTD
-652 TKQQTP
+652 TK
-658 VDSTEQQDE
+658 E
-667 NK
+667 

>member
-1 MKRYIKQFIKRGL
+1 MKQFLKRGL
-14 AVMIAVFMCLNFN
+14 AILTAFILCLQFEK
-27 NIDAKAANVVIAL
+27 IDAQAANVVIAL
-40 SSSTVSVGSNVTATI
+40 SASTVSVGNNVTATI

-82 GSAIINGGGGTVTAS
+82 GSAIVNGGGGTVTAS

-147 SNNGDNN
+147 SNNGDTNN
-154 SDSTTEEGQT
+154 GNATTEAGET

-194 ADRTTYSMQVDE
+194 ADRTTYSLQVDE
-206 DVTSVVVSASAADS
+206 DVTSVVVSASAADGN
-220 KATTSVSGANSIQKG
+220 ATTSVSGANSIQKG
-235 KNTIRITVTA
+235 KNTVRVTVTA

-267 ATIDGTEYEFVM
+267 ATIDGKEYSFVM
-279 SEDGLEAP
+279 NEDGLEAP

-304 FQSPNKKI
+304 YESPNKKI
-312 TVVCLKDEEG
+312 TVVCLKDEDG

-346 NRYIIMDAPEG
+346 NRYIITAVPDG
-357 VTVPEGFTAT
+357 VAIPDGFKETT
-367 KIKIGEN
+367 LKIGDN
-374 EVTAYQSA
+374 SVVAYQSDD
-382 NIADADMYL
+382 IADKDLYL
-391 VYAVN
+391 VYAIN
-396 VEGEAGFYE
+396 VEGEEGFYE

-417 PMTVTEEVLVPAT
+417 PMIVSEEVLVPAT
-430 PTQATPSNVPA
+430 PTVATPSAPVEVP
-441 PETPEKS
+441 TEKS
-448 PFSNPVVIGI
+448 PFTNPLVIGI
-458 LAGLGLILVILIVIL
+458 MVGAAVIIVILVVCL

-480 NKQNKD
+480 NKQNKE

-502 DVNPELLAKLGL
+502 DVNPELLQKLGL
-514 DEATLT
+514 DKPEVSEELEAP
-520 QNGRKD
+520 Q
-526 GAQPAETDKSVNDT
+526 AETADEKL
-540 ADAVITA
+540 ADAVIDGSTGSEIPT
-547 VAAGQEMKDI
+547 VQEAEKLADPSDLEQTSEI
-557 TKPDVESSEGETTVL
+557 PKVDSSIL
-572 STPGESTTN
+572 TPE
-581 SVIPEDVNE
+581 VNA
-590 LMEEVNR
+590 LVEEVNR
-597 DFAASMAGGE
+597 DFQTSMGGGE

-642 SVFADGVQDN
+642 SVFADGTQNSAAPDASAPTD
-652 TKQQTP
+652 TK
-658 VDSTEQQDE
+658 E
-667 NK
+667 

>member
-1 MKRYIKQFIKRGL
+1 MKQFLKRGL
-14 AVMIAVFMCLNFN
+14 AILTAFILCLQFGK
-27 NIDAKAANVVIAL
+27 IDAQAANVVIAL
-40 SSSTVSVGSNVTATI
+40 SASTVSVGNNVTATI

-82 GSAIINGGGGTVTAS
+82 GSAIVNGGGGTVTAR

-147 SNNGDNN
+147 SNNGDTNN
-154 SDSTTEEGQT
+154 GNATTEAGET

-179 ASLQVSPGTLTPAFS
+179 ASLQVSPGTLTPVFS
-194 ADRTTYSMQVDE
+194 ADRTTYSLQVDE
-206 DVTSVVVSASAADS
+206 DVTSVVVSASAADGN
-220 KATTSVSGANSIQKG
+220 ATTSVSGANSIQKG
-235 KNTIRITVTA
+235 KNTVRVTVTA

-267 ATIDGTEYEFVM
+267 ATIDGKEYSFVM
-279 SEDGLEAP
+279 NEDGLEAP

-304 FQSPNKKI
+304 YESPNKKI
-312 TVVCLKDEEG
+312 TVVCLKDEDG

-346 NRYIIMDAPEG
+346 NRYIITAVPDG
-357 VTVPEGFTAT
+357 VAIPDGFKETT
-367 KIKIGEN
+367 LKIGDN
-374 EVTAYQSA
+374 SVVAYQSDD
-382 NIADADMYL
+382 IADKDLYL
-391 VYAVN
+391 VYAIN
-396 VEGEAGFYE
+396 VEGEEGFYE

-417 PMTVTEEVLVPAT
+417 PMIVSEEVLVPAT
-430 PTQATPSNVPA
+430 PTVATPSAPVEVP
-441 PETPEKS
+441 TEKS
-448 PFSNPVVIGI
+448 PFTNPLVIGI
-458 LAGLGLILVILIVIL
+458 MVGAAVIIVILVVCL

-480 NKQNKD
+480 NKQNKE

-502 DVNPELLAKLGL
+502 DVNPELLQKLGL
-514 DEATLT
+514 DKPEVSEELEAP
-520 QNGRKD
+520 Q
-526 GAQPAETDKSVNDT
+526 AETADEKL
-540 ADAVITA
+540 ADAVIDGSTGSEIPT
-547 VAAGQEMKDI
+547 VQEAEKLADPSDLEQTSEI
-557 TKPDVESSEGETTVL
+557 PKVDSSIL
-572 STPGESTTN
+572 TPE
-581 SVIPEDVNE
+581 VNA
-590 LMEEVNR
+590 LVEEVNR
-597 DFAASMAGGE
+597 DFQTSMGGGE

-642 SVFADGVQDN
+642 SVFADGTQNSAAPDASAPTD
-652 TKQQTP
+652 TK
-658 VDSTEQQDE
+658 E
-667 NK
+667 

>member
-1 MKRYIKQFIKRGL
+1 MKQFLKRGL
-14 AVMIAVFMCLNFN
+14 AILTAFILCLQFGK
-27 NIDAKAANVVIAL
+27 IDAQAANVVIAL
-40 SSSTVSVGSNVTATI
+40 SASTVSVGNNVTATI

-82 GSAIINGGGGTVTAS
+82 GSAIVNGGGGTVTAS

-147 SNNGDNN
+147 WNNGDTNN
-154 SDSTTEEGQT
+154 GNATTEAGET

-194 ADRTTYSMQVDE
+194 ADRTTYSLQVDE
-206 DVTSVVVSASAADS
+206 DVTSVVVSASAADGN
-220 KATTSVSGANSIQKG
+220 ATTSVSGANSIQKG
-235 KNTIRITVTA
+235 KNTVRVTVTA

-267 ATIDGTEYEFVM
+267 ATIDGKEYSFVM
-279 SEDGLEAP
+279 NEDGLEAP

-304 FQSPNKKI
+304 YESPNKKI
-312 TVVCLKDEEG
+312 TVVCLKDEDG

-346 NRYIIMDAPEG
+346 NRYIITAVPDG
-357 VTVPEGFTAT
+357 VAIPDGFKETT
-367 KIKIGEN
+367 LKIGDN
-374 EVTAYQSA
+374 SVIAYQSDD
-382 NIADADMYL
+382 IADKDLYL
-391 VYAVN
+391 VYAIN
-396 VEGEAGFYE
+396 VEGEEGFYE

-417 PMTVTEEVLVPAT
+417 PMIVSEEVLVPAT
-430 PTQATPSNVPA
+430 PTVATPSAPVEVP
-441 PETPEKS
+441 TEKS
-448 PFSNPVVIGI
+448 PFTNPLVIGI
-458 LAGLGLILVILIVIL
+458 MVGAAVIIVILVVCL

-480 NKQNKD
+480 NKQNKE

-502 DVNPELLAKLGL
+502 DVNPELLQKLGL
-514 DEATLT
+514 DKPEVSEELEAP
-520 QNGRKD
+520 Q
-526 GAQPAETDKSVNDT
+526 AETADEKL
-540 ADAVITA
+540 ADAVIDGSTGSEIPT
-547 VAAGQEMKDI
+547 VQEAEKQADPSDLEQTSEI
-557 TKPDVESSEGETTVL
+557 PKVDSSIL
-572 STPGESTTN
+572 TPE
-581 SVIPEDVNE
+581 VNA
-590 LMEEVNR
+590 LVEEVNR
-597 DFAASMAGGE
+597 DFQTSMGGGE

-642 SVFADGVQDN
+642 SVFADGTQNSAAPDASAPTD
-652 TKQQTP
+652 TK
-658 VDSTEQQDE
+658 E
-667 NK
+667 

>member
-1 MKRYIKQFIKRGL
+1 MKQFLKRGL
-14 AVMIAVFMCLNFN
+14 AILTAFILCLQFGK
-27 NIDAKAANVVIAL
+27 IDAQAANVVIAL
-40 SSSTVSVGSNVTATI
+40 SASTVSVGNNVTATI

-82 GSAIINGGGGTVTAS
+82 GSAIVNGGGGTVTAS

-122 SDVYDING
+122 SDVYDIKG

-147 SNNGDNN
+147 SNNGDTNN
-154 SDSTTEEGQT
+154 GNATTEAGET

-194 ADRTTYSMQVDE
+194 ADRTTYSLQVDE
-206 DVTSVVVSASAADS
+206 DVTSVVVSASAADGN
-220 KATTSVSGANSIQKG
+220 ATTSVSGANSIQKG
-235 KNTIRITVTA
+235 KNTVRVTVTA

-267 ATIDGTEYEFVM
+267 ATIDGKEYSFVM
-279 SEDGLEAP
+279 NEDGLEAP

-304 FQSPNKKI
+304 YESPNKKI
-312 TVVCLKDEEG
+312 TVVCLKDEDG

-346 NRYIIMDAPEG
+346 NRYIITAVPDG
-357 VTVPEGFTAT
+357 VAIPDGFKETT
-367 KIKIGEN
+367 LKIGDN
-374 EVTAYQSA
+374 SVVAYQSDD
-382 NIADADMYL
+382 IADKDLYL
-391 VYAVN
+391 VYAIN
-396 VEGEAGFYE
+396 VEGEEGFYE

-417 PMTVTEEVLVPAT
+417 PMIVSEEVLVPAT
-430 PTQATPSNVPA
+430 PTVATPSAPVEVP
-441 PETPEKS
+441 TEKS
-448 PFSNPVVIGI
+448 PFTNPLVIGI
-458 LAGLGLILVILIVIL
+458 MVGAALIIVILVVCL

-480 NKQNKD
+480 NKQNKE

-502 DVNPELLAKLGL
+502 DVNPELLQKLGL
-514 DEATLT
+514 DKPEVSEELEAP
-520 QNGRKD
+520 Q
-526 GAQPAETDKSVNDT
+526 AETADEKL
-540 ADAVITA
+540 ADAVIDGSTGSEIPT
-547 VAAGQEMKDI
+547 VQEAEQQADPSDLEQTSEIPKVD
-557 TKPDVESSEGETTVL
+557 SSIL
-572 STPGESTTN
+572 TPE
-581 SVIPEDVNE
+581 VNA
-590 LMEEVNR
+590 LVEEVNR
-597 DFAASMAGGE
+597 DFQTSMGGGE

-642 SVFADGVQDN
+642 SVFADGTQNSAAPDASAPTD
-652 TKQQTP
+652 TK
-658 VDSTEQQDE
+658 E
-667 NK
+667 

>member
-1 MKRYIKQFIKRGL
+1 MKQFLKRGL
-14 AVMIAVFMCLNFN
+14 AILTAFILCLQFGK
-27 NIDAKAANVVIAL
+27 IDAQAANVVIAL
-40 SSSTVSVGSNVTATI
+40 SASTVSVGNNVTATI

-82 GSAIINGGGGTVTAS
+82 GSAIVNGGGGTVTAS

-147 SNNGDNN
+147 SNNGDTNN
-154 SDSTTEEGQT
+154 GNATTEAGET

-194 ADRTTYSMQVDE
+194 ADRTTYSLQVDE
-206 DVTSVVVSASAADS
+206 DVTSVVVSASAADGN
-220 KATTSVSGANSIQKG
+220 ATTSVSGANSIQKG
-235 KNTIRITVTA
+235 KNTVRVTVTA

-267 ATIDGTEYEFVM
+267 ATIDGKEYSFVM
-279 SEDGLEAP
+279 NEDGLEAP

-304 FQSPNKKI
+304 YESPNKKI
-312 TVVCLKDEEG
+312 RVVCLKDEDG

-346 NRYIIMDAPEG
+346 NRYIITAVPDG
-357 VTVPEGFTAT
+357 VAIPDGFKETT
-367 KIKIGEN
+367 LKIGDN
-374 EVTAYQSA
+374 SVIAYQSDD
-382 NIADADMYL
+382 IADKDLYL
-391 VYAVN
+391 VYAIN
-396 VEGEAGFYE
+396 VEGEEGFYE

-417 PMTVTEEVLVPAT
+417 PMIVSEEVLVPAT
-430 PTQATPSNVPA
+430 PTVATPSAPVEVP
-441 PETPEKS
+441 TEKS
-448 PFSNPVVIGI
+448 PFTNPLVIGI
-458 LAGLGLILVILIVIL
+458 MVGAALIIVILVVCL

-480 NKQNKD
+480 NKQNKE

-502 DVNPELLAKLGL
+502 DVNPELLQKFGL
-514 DEATLT
+514 DKPEVSEELEAP
-520 QNGRKD
+520 Q
-526 GAQPAETDKSVNDT
+526 AETADEKL
-540 ADAVITA
+540 ADAVIDGSTGSEIPT
-547 VAAGQEMKDI
+547 VQEAEQQADPSDLEQTSEIPKVD
-557 TKPDVESSEGETTVL
+557 SSIL
-572 STPGESTTN
+572 TPE
-581 SVIPEDVNE
+581 VNA
-590 LMEEVNR
+590 LVEEVNR
-597 DFAASMAGGE
+597 DFQTSMGGGE

-642 SVFADGVQDN
+642 SVFADGTQNSAAPDASAPTD
-652 TKQQTP
+652 TK
-658 VDSTEQQDE
+658 E
-667 NK
+667 

>member
-1 MKRYIKQFIKRGL
+1 MKQFLKRGL
-14 AVMIAVFMCLNFN
+14 AILTAFILCLQFGK
-27 NIDAKAANVVIAL
+27 IDAQAANVVIAL
-40 SSSTVSVGSNVTATI
+40 SASTVSVGNNVTATI

-82 GSAIINGGGGTVTAS
+82 GSAIVNGGGGTVTAS

-108 TAIANGSGSITTSG
+108 TAIAKGSGSITTSG

-147 SNNGDNN
+147 SNNGDTNN
-154 SDSTTEEGQT
+154 GNATTEAGET

-194 ADRTTYSMQVDE
+194 ADRTTYSLQVDE
-206 DVTSVVVSASAADS
+206 DVTSVVVSASAADGN
-220 KATTSVSGANSIQKG
+220 ATTSVSGANSIQKG
-235 KNTIRITVTA
+235 KNTVRVTVTA

-267 ATIDGTEYEFVM
+267 ATIDGKEYSFVM
-279 SEDGLEAP
+279 NEDGLEAP

-304 FQSPNKKI
+304 YESPNKKI
-312 TVVCLKDEEG
+312 TVVCLKDEDG

-346 NRYIIMDAPEG
+346 NRYIITAVPDG
-357 VTVPEGFTAT
+357 VAIPDGFKETT
-367 KIKIGEN
+367 LKIGDN
-374 EVTAYQSA
+374 SVVAYQSDD
-382 NIADADMYL
+382 IADKDLYL
-391 VYAVN
+391 VYAIN
-396 VEGEAGFYE
+396 VEGEEGFYE

-417 PMTVTEEVLVPAT
+417 PMIVSEEVLVPAT
-430 PTQATPSNVPA
+430 PTVATPSAPVEVP
-441 PETPEKS
+441 TEKS
-448 PFSNPVVIGI
+448 PFTNPLVIGI
-458 LAGLGLILVILIVIL
+458 MVGAAVIIVILVVCL

-480 NKQNKD
+480 NKQNKE

-502 DVNPELLAKLGL
+502 DVNPELLQKLGL
-514 DEATLT
+514 DKPEVSEELEAP
-520 QNGRKD
+520 Q
-526 GAQPAETDKSVNDT
+526 AETADEKL
-540 ADAVITA
+540 ADAVIDGSTGSEIPT
-547 VAAGQEMKDI
+547 VQEAEKLADPSDLEQTSEI
-557 TKPDVESSEGETTVL
+557 PKVDSSIL
-572 STPGESTTN
+572 TPE
-581 SVIPEDVNE
+581 VNA
-590 LMEEVNR
+590 LVEEVNR
-597 DFAASMAGGE
+597 DFQTSMGGGE

-642 SVFADGVQDN
+642 SVFADGTQNSAAPDASAPTD
-652 TKQQTP
+652 TK
-658 VDSTEQQDE
+658 E
-667 NK
+667 

>member
-1 MKRYIKQFIKRGL
+1 MKQFLKRGL
-14 AVMIAVFMCLNFN
+14 AILTAFILCLQFGK
-27 NIDAKAANVVIAL
+27 IDAQAANVVIAL
-40 SSSTVSVGSNVTATI
+40 SASTVSVGNNVTATI

-82 GSAIINGGGGTVTAS
+82 GSAIVNGGGGTVTAS

-108 TAIANGSGSITTSG
+108 TAIANGSRSITTSG

-147 SNNGDNN
+147 SNNGDTNN
-154 SDSTTEEGQT
+154 GNATTEAGET

-194 ADRTTYSMQVDE
+194 ADRTTYSLQVDE
-206 DVTSVVVSASAADS
+206 DVTSVVVSASAADGN
-220 KATTSVSGANSIQKG
+220 ATTSVSGANSIQKG
-235 KNTIRITVTA
+235 KNTVRVTVTA

-267 ATIDGTEYEFVM
+267 ATIDGKEYSFVM
-279 SEDGLEAP
+279 NEDGLEAP

-304 FQSPNKKI
+304 YESPNKKI
-312 TVVCLKDEEG
+312 TVVCLKDEDG

-346 NRYIIMDAPEG
+346 NRYIITAVPDG
-357 VTVPEGFTAT
+357 VAIPDGFKETT
-367 KIKIGEN
+367 LKIGDN
-374 EVTAYQSA
+374 SVVAYQSDD
-382 NIADADMYL
+382 IADKDLYL
-391 VYAVN
+391 VYAIN
-396 VEGEAGFYE
+396 VEGEEGFYE

-417 PMTVTEEVLVPAT
+417 PMIVSEEVLVPAT
-430 PTQATPSNVPA
+430 PTVATPSAPVEVP
-441 PETPEKS
+441 TEKS
-448 PFSNPVVIGI
+448 PFTNPLVIGI
-458 LAGLGLILVILIVIL
+458 MVGAAVIIVILVVCL

-480 NKQNKD
+480 NKQNKE

-502 DVNPELLAKLGL
+502 DVNPELLQKLGL
-514 DEATLT
+514 DKPEVSEELEAP
-520 QNGRKD
+520 Q
-526 GAQPAETDKSVNDT
+526 AETADEKL
-540 ADAVITA
+540 ADAVIDGSTGSEIPT
-547 VAAGQEMKDI
+547 VQEAEKLADPSDLEQTSEI
-557 TKPDVESSEGETTVL
+557 PKVDSSIL
-572 STPGESTTN
+572 TPE
-581 SVIPEDVNE
+581 VNA
-590 LMEEVNR
+590 LVEEVNR
-597 DFAASMAGGE
+597 DFQTSMGGGE

-642 SVFADGVQDN
+642 SVFADGTQNSAAPDASAPTD
-652 TKQQTP
+652 TK
-658 VDSTEQQDE
+658 E
-667 NK
+667 

>member
-1 MKRYIKQFIKRGL
+1 MKQFLKRGL
-14 AVMIAVFMCLNFN
+14 AILTAFILCLQFGK
-27 NIDAKAANVVIAL
+27 IDAQAANVVIAL
-40 SSSTVSVGSNVTATI
+40 SASTVSVGNNVTATI

-82 GSAIINGGGGTVTAS
+82 GSAIVNGGGGTVTAS

-147 SNNGDNN
+147 SNNGDTNN
-154 SDSTTEEGQT
+154 GNATTEAGET

-194 ADRTTYSMQVDE
+194 ADRTTYSLQVDE
-206 DVTSVVVSASAADS
+206 YVTSVVVSASAADGN
-220 KATTSVSGANSIQKG
+220 ATTSVSGANSIQKG
-235 KNTIRITVTA
+235 KNTVRVTVTA

-267 ATIDGTEYEFVM
+267 ATIDGKEYSFVM
-279 SEDGLEAP
+279 NEDGLEAP

-304 FQSPNKKI
+304 YESPNKKI
-312 TVVCLKDEEG
+312 TVVCLKDEDG

-346 NRYIIMDAPEG
+346 NRYIITAVPDG
-357 VTVPEGFTAT
+357 VAIPDGFKETT
-367 KIKIGEN
+367 LKIGDN
-374 EVTAYQSA
+374 SVVAYQSDD
-382 NIADADMYL
+382 IADKDLYL
-391 VYAVN
+391 VYAIN
-396 VEGEAGFYE
+396 VEGEEGFYE

-417 PMTVTEEVLVPAT
+417 PMIVSEEVLVPAT
-430 PTQATPSNVPA
+430 PTVATPSAPVEVP
-441 PETPEKS
+441 TEKS
-448 PFSNPVVIGI
+448 PFTNPLVIGI
-458 LAGLGLILVILIVIL
+458 MVGAAVIIVILVVCL

-480 NKQNKD
+480 NKQNKE

-502 DVNPELLAKLGL
+502 DVNPELLQKLGL
-514 DEATLT
+514 DKPEVSEELEAS
-520 QNGRKD
+520 Q
-526 GAQPAETDKSVNDT
+526 AETADEKL
-540 ADAVITA
+540 ADAVIDGSTGSEIPT
-547 VAAGQEMKDI
+547 VQEAEKLADPSDLEQTSEI
-557 TKPDVESSEGETTVL
+557 PKVDSSIL
-572 STPGESTTN
+572 TPE
-581 SVIPEDVNE
+581 VNA
-590 LMEEVNR
+590 LVEEVNR
-597 DFAASMAGGE
+597 DFQTSMGGGE

-642 SVFADGVQDN
+642 SVFADGTQNSAAPDASAPTD
-652 TKQQTP
+652 TK
-658 VDSTEQQDE
+658 E
-667 NK
+667 

>member
-1 MKRYIKQFIKRGL
+1 MKQFLKRGL
-14 AVMIAVFMCLNFN
+14 AILTAFILCLQFGK
-27 NIDAKAANVVIAL
+27 IDAQAANVVIAL
-40 SSSTVSVGSNVTATI
+40 SASTVSVGNNVTATI

-82 GSAIINGGGGTVTAS
+82 GSAIVNGGGGTVTAS

-147 SNNGDNN
+147 SNNGDTNN
-154 SDSTTEEGQT
+154 GNATTEAGET

-194 ADRTTYSMQVDE
+194 ADRTTYSLQVDE
-206 DVTSVVVSASAADS
+206 DVTSVVVSASAADGN
-220 KATTSVSGANSIQKG
+220 ATTSVSGANSIQKG
-235 KNTIRITVTA
+235 KNTVRVTVTA

-267 ATIDGTEYEFVM
+267 ATIDGKEYSFVM
-279 SEDGLEAP
+279 NEDGLEAP

-304 FQSPNKKI
+304 YESPNKKI
-312 TVVCLKDEEG
+312 TVVCLKDEDG

-346 NRYIIMDAPEG
+346 NRYIITAVPDG
-357 VTVPEGFTAT
+357 VAIPDGFKETT
-367 KIKIGEN
+367 LKIGDN
-374 EVTAYQSA
+374 SVVAYQSDD
-382 NIADADMYL
+382 IADKGLYL
-391 VYAVN
+391 VYAIN
-396 VEGEAGFYE
+396 VEGEEGFYE

-417 PMTVTEEVLVPAT
+417 PMIVSEEVLVPAT
-430 PTQATPSNVPA
+430 PTVATPSAPVEVP
-441 PETPEKS
+441 TEKS
-448 PFSNPVVIGI
+448 PFTNPLVIGI
-458 LAGLGLILVILIVIL
+458 MVGAAVIIVILVVCL

-480 NKQNKD
+480 NKQNKE

-502 DVNPELLAKLGL
+502 DVNPELLQKLGL
-514 DEATLT
+514 DKPEVSEELEAP
-520 QNGRKD
+520 Q
-526 GAQPAETDKSVNDT
+526 AETADEKL
-540 ADAVITA
+540 ADAVIDGSTGSEIPT
-547 VAAGQEMKDI
+547 VQEAEKLADPSDLEQTSEI
-557 TKPDVESSEGETTVL
+557 PKVDSSIL
-572 STPGESTTN
+572 TPE
-581 SVIPEDVNE
+581 VNA
-590 LMEEVNR
+590 LVEEVNR
-597 DFAASMAGGE
+597 DFQTSMGGGE

-642 SVFADGVQDN
+642 SVFADGTQNSAAPDASAPTD
-652 TKQQTP
+652 TK
-658 VDSTEQQDE
+658 E
-667 NK
+667 

>member
-1 MKRYIKQFIKRGL
+1 MKQFLKRGL
-14 AVMIAVFMCLNFN
+14 AILTAFILCLQFGK
-27 NIDAKAANVVIAL
+27 IDAQAANVVIAL
-40 SSSTVSVGSNVTATI
+40 SASTVSVGNNVTATI

-82 GSAIINGGGGTVTAS
+82 GSAIVNGGGGTVTAS

-147 SNNGDNN
+147 SNNGDTNN
-154 SDSTTEEGQT
+154 GNATTEAGET

-194 ADRTTYSMQVDE
+194 ADRTTYSLQVDE
-206 DVTSVVVSASAADS
+206 DVTSVVVSASAADGN
-220 KATTSVSGANSIQKG
+220 ATTSVSGANSIQKG
-235 KNTIRITVTA
+235 KNTVRVTVTA

-267 ATIDGTEYEFVM
+267 ATIDGKEYSFVM
-279 SEDGLEAP
+279 NEDGLEAP

-304 FQSPNKKI
+304 YESPNKKI
-312 TVVCLKDEEG
+312 TVVCLKDEDG

-346 NRYIIMDAPEG
+346 NRYIITAVPDG
-357 VTVPEGFTAT
+357 VAIPDGFKETT
-367 KIKIGEN
+367 LKIGDN
-374 EVTAYQSA
+374 SVVAYQSDD
-382 NIADADMYL
+382 IADKDLYL
-391 VYAVN
+391 VYAIN
-396 VEGEAGFYE
+396 VEGEEGFYE

-417 PMTVTEEVLVPAT
+417 PMIVSEEVLVPAT
-430 PTQATPSNVPA
+430 PTVATPSAPVEVP
-441 PETPEKS
+441 TEKS
-448 PFSNPVVIGI
+448 PFTNPLVIGI
-458 LAGLGLILVILIVIL
+458 MVGAAVIIVILVVCL

-480 NKQNKD
+480 NKQNKE

-502 DVNPELLAKLGL
+502 DVNPELLQKLGL
-514 DEATLT
+514 DKPEVSEELEAP
-520 QNGRKD
+520 Q
-526 GAQPAETDKSVNDT
+526 AETADEKL
-540 ADAVITA
+540 ADAVI
-547 VAAGQEMKDI
+547 D
-557 TKPDVESSEGETTVL
+557 
-572 STPGESTTN
+572 ESTGSEISTVQEAEKQADP
-581 SVIPEDVNE
+581 SDLEQTSEIPKVDSSILTPEVNA
-590 LMEEVNR
+590 LVEEVNR
-597 DFAASMAGGE
+597 DFQTSMGGGE

-642 SVFADGVQDN
+642 SVFADGTQNSAAPDASAPTD
-652 TKQQTP
+652 TK
-658 VDSTEQQDE
+658 E
-667 NK
+667 

>member
-1 MKRYIKQFIKRGL
+1 MKQFLKRGL
-14 AVMIAVFMCLNFN
+14 AILTAFILCLQFGK
-27 NIDAKAANVVIAL
+27 IDAQAANVVIAL
-40 SSSTVSVGSNVTATI
+40 SASTVSVGNNVTATI

-82 GSAIINGGGGTVTAS
+82 GSAIVNGGGGTVTAS

-147 SNNGDNN
+147 SNNGDTNN
-154 SDSTTEEGQT
+154 GNATTEAGET

-194 ADRTTYSMQVDE
+194 ADRTTYSLQVDE
-206 DVTSVVVSASAADS
+206 DVTSVVVSASAADGN
-220 KATTSVSGANSIQKG
+220 ATTSVSGANSIQKG
-235 KNTIRITVTA
+235 KNTVRVTVTA
-245 ENGAVKVY
+245 ENGTVKVY

-267 ATIDGTEYEFVM
+267 ATIDGKEYSFVM
-279 SEDGLEAP
+279 NEDGLEAP

-304 FQSPNKKI
+304 YESPNKKI
-312 TVVCLKDEEG
+312 TVVCLKDEDG

-346 NRYIIMDAPEG
+346 NRYIITAVPDG
-357 VTVPEGFTAT
+357 VAIPDGFKETT
-367 KIKIGEN
+367 LKIGDN
-374 EVTAYQSA
+374 SVVAYQSDD
-382 NIADADMYL
+382 IADKDLYL
-391 VYAVN
+391 VYAIN
-396 VEGEAGFYE
+396 VEGEEGFYE

-417 PMTVTEEVLVPAT
+417 PMIVSEEVLVPAT
-430 PTQATPSNVPA
+430 PTVATPSAPVEVP
-441 PETPEKS
+441 TEKS
-448 PFSNPVVIGI
+448 PFTNPLVIGI
-458 LAGLGLILVILIVIL
+458 MVGAAVIIVILVVCL

-480 NKQNKD
+480 NKQNKE

-502 DVNPELLAKLGL
+502 DVNPELLQKLGL
-514 DEATLT
+514 DKPEVSEELEAP
-520 QNGRKD
+520 Q
-526 GAQPAETDKSVNDT
+526 AETADEKL
-540 ADAVITA
+540 ADAVIDGSTGSEIPT
-547 VAAGQEMKDI
+547 VQEAEKLADPSDLEQTSEI
-557 TKPDVESSEGETTVL
+557 PKVDSSIL
-572 STPGESTTN
+572 TPE
-581 SVIPEDVNE
+581 VNA
-590 LMEEVNR
+590 LVEEVNR
-597 DFAASMAGGE
+597 DFQTSMGGGE

-642 SVFADGVQDN
+642 SVFADGTQNSAAPDASAPTD
-652 TKQQTP
+652 TK
-658 VDSTEQQDE
+658 E
-667 NK
+667 

>member
-1 MKRYIKQFIKRGL
+1 MKQFLKRGL
-14 AVMIAVFMCLNFN
+14 AILTAFILCLQFGK
-27 NIDAKAANVVIAL
+27 IDAQAANVVIAL
-40 SSSTVSVGSNVTATI
+40 SASTVSVGNNVTATI

-82 GSAIINGGGGTVTAS
+82 GSAIVNGGGGTVTAS

-147 SNNGDNN
+147 SNNGDTNN
-154 SDSTTEEGQT
+154 GNATTEAGET

-194 ADRTTYSMQVDE
+194 ADRTTYSLQVDE
-206 DVTSVVVSASAADS
+206 DVTSVVVSASAADGN
-220 KATTSVSGANSIQKG
+220 ATTSISGANSIQKG
-235 KNTIRITVTA
+235 KNTVRVTVTA

-267 ATIDGTEYEFVM
+267 ATIDGKEYSFVM
-279 SEDGLEAP
+279 NEDGLEAP

-304 FQSPNKKI
+304 YESPNKKI
-312 TVVCLKDEEG
+312 TVVCLKDEDG

-346 NRYIIMDAPEG
+346 NRYIITAVPDG
-357 VTVPEGFTAT
+357 VAIPDGFKETT
-367 KIKIGEN
+367 LKIGDN
-374 EVTAYQSA
+374 SVIAYQSDD
-382 NIADADMYL
+382 IADKDLYL
-391 VYAVN
+391 VYAIN
-396 VEGEAGFYE
+396 VEGEEGFYE

-417 PMTVTEEVLVPAT
+417 PMIVSEEVLVPAT
-430 PTQATPSNVPA
+430 PTVATPSAPVEVP
-441 PETPEKS
+441 TGKS
-448 PFSNPVVIGI
+448 PFTNPLVIGI
-458 LAGLGLILVILIVIL
+458 MVGAAVIIVILVVCL

-480 NKQNKD
+480 NKQNKE

-502 DVNPELLAKLGL
+502 DVNPELLQKLGL
-514 DEATLT
+514 DKPEVSEELEAP
-520 QNGRKD
+520 Q
-526 GAQPAETDKSVNDT
+526 AETADEKL
-540 ADAVITA
+540 ADAVIDGSTGSEIPT
-547 VAAGQEMKDI
+547 VQEAEKQADPSDLEQTSEI
-557 TKPDVESSEGETTVL
+557 PKVDSSIL
-572 STPGESTTN
+572 TPE
-581 SVIPEDVNE
+581 VNA
-590 LMEEVNR
+590 LVEEVNR
-597 DFAASMAGGE
+597 DFQTSMGGGE

-642 SVFADGVQDN
+642 SVFADGTQNSAAPDASAPTD
-652 TKQQTP
+652 TK
-658 VDSTEQQDE
+658 E
-667 NK
+667 

>member
-1 MKRYIKQFIKRGL
+1 MKQFLKRGL
-14 AVMIAVFMCLNFN
+14 AILTAFILCLQFGK
-27 NIDAKAANVVIAL
+27 IDAQAANVVIAL
-40 SSSTVSVGSNVTATI
+40 SASTVSVGNNVTATI

-82 GSAIINGGGGTVTAS
+82 GSAIVNGGGGTVTAS

-147 SNNGDNN
+147 SNNGDTNN
-154 SDSTTEEGQT
+154 GNATTEAGET

-194 ADRTTYSMQVDE
+194 ADRTTYSLQVDE
-206 DVTSVVVSASAADS
+206 DVTSVVVSASAADGN
-220 KATTSVSGANSIQKG
+220 ATTSVSGANSIQKG
-235 KNTIRITVTA
+235 KNTVRVTVTA

-267 ATIDGTEYEFVM
+267 ATIDGKEYSFVM
-279 SEDGLEAP
+279 NEDGLEAP

-304 FQSPNKKI
+304 YESPNKKI
-312 TVVCLKDEEG
+312 TVVCLKDEDG

-346 NRYIIMDAPEG
+346 NRYIITAVPDG
-357 VTVPEGFTAT
+357 VAIPDGFKETT
-367 KIKIGEN
+367 LKIGDN
-374 EVTAYQSA
+374 SVVAYQSDD
-382 NIADADMYL
+382 IADKDLYL
-391 VYAVN
+391 VYAIN
-396 VEGEAGFYE
+396 VEGEEGFYE

-417 PMTVTEEVLVPAT
+417 PMIVSEEVLVPAT
-430 PTQATPSNVPA
+430 PTVATPSAPVEVP
-441 PETPEKS
+441 TEKS
-448 PFSNPVVIGI
+448 PFTNPLVIGI
-458 LAGLGLILVILIVIL
+458 MVGAAVIIVILVVCL

-480 NKQNKD
+480 NKQNKE

-502 DVNPELLAKLGL
+502 DVNPELLQKLGL
-514 DEATLT
+514 DKPEVSEELEAP
-520 QNGRKD
+520 Q
-526 GAQPAETDKSVNDT
+526 AETADEKL
-540 ADAVITA
+540 ADAVIDGSTGSEIST
-547 VAAGQEMKDI
+547 VQEAEKQADPSDLEQTSEI
-557 TKPDVESSEGETTVL
+557 PKVDSSIL
-572 STPGESTTN
+572 TPE
-581 SVIPEDVNE
+581 VNA
-590 LMEEVNR
+590 LVEEVNR
-597 DFAASMAGGE
+597 DFQTSMGGGE

-642 SVFADGVQDN
+642 SVFADGTQNSAAPDASAPTD
-652 TKQQTP
+652 TK
-658 VDSTEQQDE
+658 E
-667 NK
+667 

>member
-1 MKRYIKQFIKRGL
+1 MKQFLKRGL
-14 AVMIAVFMCLNFN
+14 AILTAFILCLQFGK
-27 NIDAKAANVVIAL
+27 IDAQAANVVIAL
-40 SSSTVSVGSNVTATI
+40 SASTVSVGNNVTATI

-82 GSAIINGGGGTVTAS
+82 GSAIVNGGGGTVTAR

-147 SNNGDNN
+147 SNNGDTNN
-154 SDSTTEEGQT
+154 GNATTEAGET

-194 ADRTTYSMQVDE
+194 ADRTTYSLQVDE
-206 DVTSVVVSASAADS
+206 DVTSVVVSASAADGN
-220 KATTSVSGANSIQKG
+220 ATTSVSGANSIQKG
-235 KNTIRITVTA
+235 KNTVRVTVTA

-267 ATIDGTEYEFVM
+267 ATIDGKEYSFVM
-279 SEDGLEAP
+279 NEDGLEAP

-304 FQSPNKKI
+304 YESPNKKI
-312 TVVCLKDEEG
+312 TVVCLKDEDG
-322 ENHWFIMDA
+322 EKHWFIMDA

-346 NRYIIMDAPEG
+346 NRYIITAVPDG
-357 VTVPEGFTAT
+357 VAIPDGFKETT
-367 KIKIGEN
+367 LKIGDN
-374 EVTAYQSA
+374 SVVAYQSDD
-382 NIADADMYL
+382 IADKDLYL
-391 VYAVN
+391 VYAIN
-396 VEGEAGFYE
+396 VEGEEGFYE

-417 PMTVTEEVLVPAT
+417 PMIVSEEVLVPAT
-430 PTQATPSNVPA
+430 PTVATPSAPVEVP
-441 PETPEKS
+441 TEKS
-448 PFSNPVVIGI
+448 PFTNPLVIGI
-458 LAGLGLILVILIVIL
+458 MVGAAVIIVILVVCL

-480 NKQNKD
+480 NKQNKE

-502 DVNPELLAKLGL
+502 DVNPELLQKLGL
-514 DEATLT
+514 DKPEVSEELEAP
-520 QNGRKD
+520 Q
-526 GAQPAETDKSVNDT
+526 AETADEKL
-540 ADAVITA
+540 ADAVIDGSTGSEIPT
-547 VAAGQEMKDI
+547 VQEAEKLADPSDLEQTSEI
-557 TKPDVESSEGETTVL
+557 PKVDSSIL
-572 STPGESTTN
+572 TPE
-581 SVIPEDVNE
+581 VNA
-590 LMEEVNR
+590 LVEEVNR
-597 DFAASMAGGE
+597 DFQTSMGGGE

-642 SVFADGVQDN
+642 SVFADGTQNSAAPDASAPTD
-652 TKQQTP
+652 TK
-658 VDSTEQQDE
+658 E
-667 NK
+667 

>member
-1 MKRYIKQFIKRGL
+1 MKQFLKRGL
-14 AVMIAVFMCLNFN
+14 AILTAFILCLQFGK
-27 NIDAKAANVVIAL
+27 IDAQAANVVIAL
-40 SSSTVSVGSNVTATI
+40 SASTVSVGNNVTATI

-82 GSAIINGGGGTVTAS
+82 GSAIVNGGGGTVTAS

-147 SNNGDNN
+147 SNNGDTNN
-154 SDSTTEEGQT
+154 GNATTEAGET

-194 ADRTTYSMQVDE
+194 ADRTTYSLQVDE
-206 DVTSVVVSASAADS
+206 DVTSVVVSASAADGN
-220 KATTSVSGANSIQKG
+220 ATTSVSGANSIQKG
-235 KNTIRITVTA
+235 KNTVRVTVTA

-267 ATIDGTEYEFVM
+267 ATIDGKEYSFVM
-279 SEDGLEAP
+279 NEDGLEAP

-304 FQSPNKKI
+304 YESPNKKI
-312 TVVCLKDEEG
+312 TVVCLKDEDG

-346 NRYIIMDAPEG
+346 NRYIITAVPDG
-357 VTVPEGFTAT
+357 VAIPDGFKETT
-367 KIKIGEN
+367 LKIEDN
-374 EVTAYQSA
+374 SVVAYQSDD
-382 NIADADMYL
+382 IADKDLYL
-391 VYAVN
+391 VYAIN
-396 VEGEAGFYE
+396 VEGEEGFYE

-417 PMTVTEEVLVPAT
+417 PMIVSEEVLVPAT
-430 PTQATPSNVPA
+430 QTVATPSAPVEVP
-441 PETPEKS
+441 TEKS
-448 PFSNPVVIGI
+448 PFTNPLVIGI
-458 LAGLGLILVILIVIL
+458 MVGAAVIIVILVVCL

-480 NKQNKD
+480 NKQNKE

-502 DVNPELLAKLGL
+502 DVNPELLQKLGL
-514 DEATLT
+514 DKPEVSEELEAP
-520 QNGRKD
+520 Q
-526 GAQPAETDKSVNDT
+526 AETADEKL
-540 ADAVITA
+540 ADAVIDGSTGSEIPT
-547 VAAGQEMKDI
+547 VQEAEKQADPSDLEQTSEI
-557 TKPDVESSEGETTVL
+557 PKVDSSIL
-572 STPGESTTN
+572 TPE
-581 SVIPEDVNE
+581 VNA
-590 LMEEVNR
+590 LVEEVNR
-597 DFAASMAGGE
+597 DFQTSMGGGE

-642 SVFADGVQDN
+642 SVFADGTQNSAAPDASAPTD
-652 TKQQTP
+652 TK
-658 VDSTEQQDE
+658 E
-667 NK
+667 

>member
-1 MKRYIKQFIKRGL
+1 MKQFLKRGL
-14 AVMIAVFMCLNFN
+14 AILTAFILCLQFGK
-27 NIDAKAANVVIAL
+27 IDAQAANVVIAL
-40 SSSTVSVGSNVTATI
+40 SASTVSVGNNVTATI

-82 GSAIINGGGGTVTAS
+82 GSAIVNGGGGTVTAS

-102 SFSISF
+102 SFSILF

-147 SNNGDNN
+147 SNNGDTNN
-154 SDSTTEEGQT
+154 GNATTEAGET

-194 ADRTTYSMQVDE
+194 ADRTTYSLQVDE
-206 DVTSVVVSASAADS
+206 DVTSVVVSASAADGN
-220 KATTSVSGANSIQKG
+220 ATTSVSGANSIQKG
-235 KNTIRITVTA
+235 KNTVRVTVTA

-267 ATIDGTEYEFVM
+267 ATIDGKEYSFVM
-279 SEDGLEAP
+279 NEDGLEAP

-304 FQSPNKKI
+304 YESPNKKI
-312 TVVCLKDEEG
+312 TVVCLKDEDG

-346 NRYIIMDAPEG
+346 NRYIITAVPDG
-357 VTVPEGFTAT
+357 VAIPDGFKETT
-367 KIKIGEN
+367 LKIGDN
-374 EVTAYQSA
+374 SVIAYQSDD
-382 NIADADMYL
+382 IADKDLYL
-391 VYAVN
+391 VYAIN
-396 VEGEAGFYE
+396 VEGEEGFYE

-417 PMTVTEEVLVPAT
+417 PMIVSEEVLVPAT
-430 PTQATPSNVPA
+430 PTVATPSAPVEVP
-441 PETPEKS
+441 TEKS
-448 PFSNPVVIGI
+448 PFTNPLVIGI
-458 LAGLGLILVILIVIL
+458 MVGAAVIIVILVVCL

-480 NKQNKD
+480 NKQNKE

-502 DVNPELLAKLGL
+502 DVNPELLQKLGL
-514 DEATLT
+514 DKPEVSEELEAP
-520 QNGRKD
+520 Q
-526 GAQPAETDKSVNDT
+526 AETADEKL
-540 ADAVITA
+540 ADAVIDGSTGSEIPT
-547 VAAGQEMKDI
+547 VQEAEKLADPSDLEQTSEI
-557 TKPDVESSEGETTVL
+557 PKVDSSIL
-572 STPGESTTN
+572 TPE
-581 SVIPEDVNE
+581 VNA
-590 LMEEVNR
+590 LVEEVNR
-597 DFAASMAGGE
+597 DFQTSMGGGE

-642 SVFADGVQDN
+642 SVFADGTQNSAAPDASAPTD
-652 TKQQTP
+652 TK
-658 VDSTEQQDE
+658 E
-667 NK
+667 

>member
-1 MKRYIKQFIKRGL
+1 MKQFLKRGL
-14 AVMIAVFMCLNFN
+14 AILTAFILCLQFGK
-27 NIDAKAANVVIAL
+27 IDAQAANVVIAL
-40 SSSTVSVGSNVTATI
+40 SASTVSVGNNVTATI

-82 GSAIINGGGGTVTAS
+82 GSAIVNGGGGTVTAS

-154 SDSTTEEGQT
+154 NGNATTEAGET

-194 ADRTTYSMQVDE
+194 ADRTTYSLQVDE
-206 DVTSVVVSASAADS
+206 DVTSVVVSASAADGN
-220 KATTSVSGANSIQKG
+220 ATTSVSGANSIQKG
-235 KNTIRITVTA
+235 KNTVRVTVTA

-267 ATIDGTEYEFVM
+267 ATIDGKEYSFVM
-279 SEDGLEAP
+279 NEDGLEAP

-304 FQSPNKKI
+304 YESPNKKI
-312 TVVCLKDEEG
+312 TVVCLKDEDG

-346 NRYIIMDAPEG
+346 NRYIITAVPDG
-357 VTVPEGFTAT
+357 VAIPDGFKETT
-367 KIKIGEN
+367 LKIGDN
-374 EVTAYQSA
+374 SVVAYQSDD
-382 NIADADMYL
+382 IADKDLYL
-391 VYAVN
+391 VYAIN
-396 VEGEAGFYE
+396 VEGEEGFYE

-417 PMTVTEEVLVPAT
+417 PMIVSEEVLVPAT
-430 PTQATPSNVPA
+430 PTVATPSAPVEVP
-441 PETPEKS
+441 TEKS
-448 PFSNPVVIGI
+448 PFTNPLVIGI
-458 LAGLGLILVILIVIL
+458 MVGAAVIIVILVVCL

-480 NKQNKD
+480 NKQNKE

-502 DVNPELLAKLGL
+502 DVNPELLQKLGL
-514 DEATLT
+514 DKPEVSEELEAP
-520 QNGRKD
+520 Q
-526 GAQPAETDKSVNDT
+526 AETADEKL
-540 ADAVITA
+540 ADAVIDGSTGSEIPT
-547 VAAGQEMKDI
+547 VQEAEKLADPSDLEQTSEI
-557 TKPDVESSEGETTVL
+557 PKVDSSILTT
-572 STPGESTTN
+572 E
-581 SVIPEDVNE
+581 VNA
-590 LMEEVNR
+590 LVEEVNR
-597 DFAASMAGGE
+597 DFQTSMGGGE

-642 SVFADGVQDN
+642 SVFADGTQNSAAPDASAPTD
-652 TKQQTP
+652 TK
-658 VDSTEQQDE
+658 E
-667 NK
+667 

>member
-1 MKRYIKQFIKRGL
+1 MKQFLKRGL
-14 AVMIAVFMCLNFN
+14 AILTAFILCLQFGK
-27 NIDAKAANVVIAL
+27 IDAQAANVVIAL
-40 SSSTVSVGSNVTATI
+40 SASTVSVGNNVTATI

-82 GSAIINGGGGTVTAS
+82 GSAIVNGGGGTVTAS

-147 SNNGDNN
+147 SNNGDTNN
-154 SDSTTEEGQT
+154 GNATTEAGET

-194 ADRTTYSMQVDE
+194 ADRTTYSLQVDE
-206 DVTSVVVSASAADS
+206 DVTSVVVSASAADGN
-220 KATTSVSGANSIQKG
+220 ATTSVSGANSIQKG
-235 KNTIRITVTA
+235 KNTVRVTVTA

-267 ATIDGTEYEFVM
+267 ATIDGKEYSFVM
-279 SEDGLEAP
+279 NEDGLEAP

-304 FQSPNKKI
+304 YESPNKKI
-312 TVVCLKDEEG
+312 TVVCLKDEDG

-346 NRYIIMDAPEG
+346 NRYIITAVPDG
-357 VTVPEGFTAT
+357 VAIPDGFKETT
-367 KIKIGEN
+367 LKIGDN
-374 EVTAYQSA
+374 SVVAYQSDD
-382 NIADADMYL
+382 IADKDLYL
-391 VYAVN
+391 VYAIN
-396 VEGEAGFYE
+396 VEGEEGFYE

-417 PMTVTEEVLVPAT
+417 PMIVSEEVLVPAT
-430 PTQATPSNVPA
+430 PTVATPSAPVEVP
-441 PETPEKS
+441 TEKS
-448 PFSNPVVIGI
+448 PFTNPLVIGI
-458 LAGLGLILVILIVIL
+458 MVGAAVIIVILVVCL

-480 NKQNKD
+480 NKQNKE

-502 DVNPELLAKLGL
+502 DVNPELLQKLGL
-514 DEATLT
+514 DKPEVSEELEAP
-520 QNGRKD
+520 Q
-526 GAQPAETDKSVNDT
+526 AETADEKL
-540 ADAVITA
+540 ADAVIDGSTGSEIST
-547 VAAGQEMKDI
+547 VQEAEKLADPSDLEQTSEI
-557 TKPDVESSEGETTVL
+557 PKVDSSIL
-572 STPGESTTN
+572 TPE
-581 SVIPEDVNE
+581 VNA
-590 LMEEVNR
+590 LVEEVNR
-597 DFAASMAGGE
+597 DFQTSLCGE
-607 AYVEKSE
+607 IR
-614 KELAHEDYEKR
+614 KR
-625 SMEINN
+625 
-631 KIMTNYDSQMD
+631 TR
-642 SVFADGVQDN
+642 ARGL
-652 TKQQTP
+652 
-658 VDSTEQQDE
+658 
-667 NK
+667 

>member
-1 MKRYIKQFIKRGL
+1 MKQFLKRGL
-14 AVMIAVFMCLNFN
+14 AILTAFILCLQFGK
-27 NIDAKAANVVIAL
+27 IDAQAANVVIAL
-40 SSSTVSVGSNVTATI
+40 SASTVSVGNNVTATI

-82 GSAIINGGGGTVTAS
+82 GSAIVNGGGGTVTAS

-154 SDSTTEEGQT
+154 NGNATTEAGET

-194 ADRTTYSMQVDE
+194 ADRTTYSLQVDE
-206 DVTSVVVSASAADS
+206 DVTSVVVSASAADGN
-220 KATTSVSGANSIQKG
+220 ATTSVSGANSIQKG
-235 KNTIRITVTA
+235 KNTVRVTVTA

-267 ATIDGTEYEFVM
+267 ATIDGKEYSFVM
-279 SEDGLEAP
+279 NEDGLEAP

-304 FQSPNKKI
+304 YESPNKKI
-312 TVVCLKDEEG
+312 TVVCLKDEDG

-346 NRYIIMDAPEG
+346 NRYIITVVPDG
-357 VTVPEGFTAT
+357 VAIPDGFKETT
-367 KIKIGEN
+367 LKIGDN
-374 EVTAYQSA
+374 SVVAYQSDD
-382 NIADADMYL
+382 IADKDLYL
-391 VYAVN
+391 VYAIN
-396 VEGEAGFYE
+396 VEGEEGFYE

-417 PMTVTEEVLVPAT
+417 PMIVSEEVLVPAT
-430 PTQATPSNVPA
+430 PTVATPSAPVEVP
-441 PETPEKS
+441 TEKS
-448 PFSNPVVIGI
+448 PFTNPLVIGI
-458 LAGLGLILVILIVIL
+458 MVGAAVIIVILVVCL

-480 NKQNKD
+480 NKQNKE

-502 DVNPELLAKLGL
+502 DVNPELLQKLGL
-514 DEATLT
+514 DKPEVSEELEAP
-520 QNGRKD
+520 Q
-526 GAQPAETDKSVNDT
+526 AETADEKL
-540 ADAVITA
+540 ADAVIDGSTGSEIST
-547 VAAGQEMKDI
+547 VQEAEKQADPSDLEQTSEI
-557 TKPDVESSEGETTVL
+557 PKVDSSIL
-572 STPGESTTN
+572 TPE
-581 SVIPEDVNE
+581 VNA
-590 LMEEVNR
+590 LVEEVNR
-597 DFAASMAGGE
+597 DFQTSMGGGE

-642 SVFADGVQDN
+642 SVFADGTQNSAAPDASAPTD
-652 TKQQTP
+652 TK
-658 VDSTEQQDE
+658 E
-667 NK
+667 

>member
-1 MKRYIKQFIKRGL
+1 MKQFLKRGL
-14 AVMIAVFMCLNFN
+14 AILTAFILCLQFGK
-27 NIDAKAANVVIAL
+27 IDAQAANVVIAL
-40 SSSTVSVGSNVTATI
+40 SASTVSVGNNVTATI

-82 GSAIINGGGGTVTAS
+82 GSAIVNGGGGTVTAS

-147 SNNGDNN
+147 SNNGDTNN
-154 SDSTTEEGQT
+154 GNATTEAGET

-194 ADRTTYSMQVDE
+194 ADRTTYSLQVDE
-206 DVTSVVVSASAADS
+206 DVTSVVVSASAADGN
-220 KATTSVSGANSIQKG
+220 ATTSVSGANSIQKG
-235 KNTIRITVTA
+235 KNTVRVTVTA

-267 ATIDGTEYEFVM
+267 ATIDGKEYSFVM
-279 SEDGLEAP
+279 NEDGLEAP

-304 FQSPNKKI
+304 YESPNKKI
-312 TVVCLKDEEG
+312 RVVCLKDEDG

-346 NRYIIMDAPEG
+346 NRYIITAVPDG
-357 VTVPEGFTAT
+357 VAIPDGFKETT
-367 KIKIGEN
+367 LKIGDN
-374 EVTAYQSA
+374 SVIAYQSDD
-382 NIADADMYL
+382 IADKDLYL
-391 VYAVN
+391 VYAIN
-396 VEGEAGFYE
+396 VEGEEGFYE

-417 PMTVTEEVLVPAT
+417 PMIVSEEVLVPAT
-430 PTQATPSNVPA
+430 PTVATPSAPVEVP
-441 PETPEKS
+441 TEKS
-448 PFSNPVVIGI
+448 PFTNPLVIGI
-458 LAGLGLILVILIVIL
+458 MVGAALIIVILVVCL

-480 NKQNKD
+480 NKQNKE

-502 DVNPELLAKLGL
+502 DVNPELLQKLGL
-514 DEATLT
+514 DKPEVSEELEAP
-520 QNGRKD
+520 Q
-526 GAQPAETDKSVNDT
+526 AETADEKL
-540 ADAVITA
+540 ADAVIDGSTGSEIPT
-547 VAAGQEMKDI
+547 VQEAEKQADPSDLEQTSEI
-557 TKPDVESSEGETTVL
+557 PKVDSSIL
-572 STPGESTTN
+572 TPE
-581 SVIPEDVNE
+581 VNA
-590 LMEEVNR
+590 LVEEVNR
-597 DFAASMAGGE
+597 DFQTSMGGGE

-642 SVFADGVQDN
+642 SVFADGTQNSAAPDASAPTD
-652 TKQQTP
+652 TK
-658 VDSTEQQDE
+658 E
-667 NK
+667 